1 MITRAVGRVRAMEM
15 MLLGEKLPAAKAL
28 EWGLITRVAADD
40 QLDAVSLAIANDLSA
55 GAASLRQIRQIAWAA
70 MESSLEEQLVRE
82 RNGQRV
88 AGRTADFAEGVSSFR
103 EKRKPAFKGD

>member
-1 MITRAVGRVRAMEM
+1 
-15 MLLGEKLPAAKAL
+15 
-28 EWGLITRVAADD
+28 
-40 QLDAVSLAIANDLSA
+40 
-55 GAASLRQIRQIAWAA
+55 